1 MASEAILEHQISL
14 GGMPLKL
21 LRVFNRTPSI
31 SMSHVSTDMT
41 AILYFMR
48 EIMSIMRDIHIIAV
62 QQDCSN

>member
-41 AILYFMR
+41 ATILH
-48 EIMSIMRDIHIIAV
+48 ERDHEYHERHPYNCCTAGL
-62 QQDCSN
+62 